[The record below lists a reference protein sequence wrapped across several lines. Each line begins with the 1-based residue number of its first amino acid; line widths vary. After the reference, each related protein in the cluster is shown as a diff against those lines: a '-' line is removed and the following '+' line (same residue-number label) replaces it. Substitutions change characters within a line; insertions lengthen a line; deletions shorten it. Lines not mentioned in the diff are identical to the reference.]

1 MNFLCVCMSPALDAT
16 VVLPAWP
23 TGGSISKDVEEIE
36 NVGGKGINVARW
48 LARRGASVACGGL
61 LGENNAVPFERT
73 FASFGIVDRFV
84 RVPGS
89 TRRNEMIVTPE
100 GSFKINRKAFP
111 DLTTRNF
118 SFRIADLLADLP
130 ASAGGGRSVT
140 AEGLVVV
147 LSGSLPKCCC
157 GDFYAR
163 VARELRA
170 LGAIVVLDAS
180 GAPLREA
187 VLNADAASVPHVI
200 KPNAEECEPLVGFV
214 PKTPEDFRRA
224 TTMLNEK
231 VPYVI
236 ISDGGAGCWFNG
248 VFVAA
253 PEVTVLDT
261 TAAGDTLLAEWCYRM
276 FATCEQRAYDNGIWT
291 DESRLA
297 EAAKW
302 AVAAGSAACTMPGGD
317 PPTVAYVD
325 KLRGSI

>member
-23 TGGSISKDVEEIE
+23 TDGSISKDVEEIE

-48 LARRGASVACGGL
+48 IARRGAPVACGGL
-61 LGENNAVPFERT
+61 LGENNAVPFERA

-84 RVPGS
+84 RVPGA

-100 GSFKINRKAFP
+100 GSFKINRMAFP
-111 DLTTRNF
+111 NLTTRNF
-118 SFRIADLLADLP
+118 SFQVADLGVQPGD
-130 ASAGGGRSVT
+130 
-140 AEGLVVV
+140 VVV
-147 LSGSLPKCCC
+147 ISGSLPKCCG

-163 VARELRA
+163 VTRELRA
-170 LGAIVVLDAS
+170 LGATVVLDAS
-180 GAPLREA
+180 GVPLCEVVQNAEA
-187 VLNADAASVPHVI
+187 ETAPHVI

-224 TTMLNEK
+224 TAMLNKK

-248 VFVAA
+248 SFVAA

-261 TAAGDTLLAEWCYRM
+261 TAAGDTLLAEWCYQTYHV
-276 FATCEQRAYDNGIWT
+276 A
-291 DESRLA
+291 A
-297 EAAKW
+297 EPLDAAKW

-317 PPTVAYVD
+317 PPTVEFVH
-325 KLRGSI
+325 KLRDSL

>member
-1 MNFLCVCMSPALDAT
+1 MNFLCICMSPALDAT
-16 VVLPAWP
+16 VVLPEWP
-23 TGGSISKDVEEIE
+23 TDGSISKDVEEVE

-48 LARRGASVACGGL
+48 IARRGAPVACGGL
-61 LGENNAVPFERT
+61 LGENNSVPFERA
-73 FASFGIVDRFV
+73 FAKFGIVDRFV

-89 TRRNEMIVTPE
+89 TRRNEMVVTPE

-118 SFRIADLLADLP
+118 SFRIADLGAQSGD
-130 ASAGGGRSVT
+130 
-140 AEGLVVV
+140 VVV
-147 LSGSLPKCCC
+147 LSGSLPKCC
-157 GDFYAR
+157 GSDFYAR
-163 VARELRA
+163 ATRELRA
-170 LGAIVVLDAS
+170 LGATVVLDAS
-180 GAPLREA
+180 GTPLREA
-187 VLNADAASVPHVI
+187 VMNADAASAPHVI

-224 TTMLNEK
+224 TAMLNEK

-253 PEVTVLDT
+253 PQVTVLDT

-276 FATCEQRAYDNGIWT
+276 FATCEQHAYGNRIWT
-291 DESRLA
+291 DESRLTD
-297 EAAKW
+297 AAQW

-317 PPTVAYVD
+317 PPTVEFVR
-325 KLRGSI
+325 KLHGSL

>member
-1 MNFLCVCMSPALDAT
+1 MSHMSFLCVCMSPALDAT
-16 VVLPAWP
+16 VVLPEWP
-23 TGGSISKDVEEIE
+23 TDGSISKDVEEVE

-48 LARRGASVACGGL
+48 IARRGAPVACGGL
-61 LGENNAVPFERT
+61 LGENNSVPFERA
-73 FASFGIVDRFV
+73 FAKFGIVDRFV

-89 TRRNEMIVTPE
+89 TRRNEMVVTPE

-118 SFRIADLLADLP
+118 SFRIADLGAQSGD
-130 ASAGGGRSVT
+130 
-140 AEGLVVV
+140 VVV
-147 LSGSLPKCCC
+147 LSGSLPKCC
-157 GDFYAR
+157 GSDFYAR
-163 VARELRA
+163 ATRELRA
-170 LGAIVVLDAS
+170 LGATVVLDAS

-187 VLNADAASVPHVI
+187 VMNADAASAPHVI
-200 KPNAEECEPLVGFV
+200 KPNAAECEPLVGFV

-224 TTMLNEK
+224 TAMLNEK

-253 PEVTVLDT
+253 PEVAVLDT

-276 FATCEQRAYDNGIWT
+276 FATCEHQACDSKIWT
-291 DESRLA
+291 DESRLTD
-297 EAAKW
+297 AAQW

-317 PPTVAYVD
+317 PPTVEFVR
-325 KLRGSI
+325 KLHGSLRSS